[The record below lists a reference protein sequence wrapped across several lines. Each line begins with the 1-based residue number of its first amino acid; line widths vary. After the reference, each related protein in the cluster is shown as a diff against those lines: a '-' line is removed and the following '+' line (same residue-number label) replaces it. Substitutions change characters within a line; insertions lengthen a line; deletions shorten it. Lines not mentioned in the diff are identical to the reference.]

1 MPLFPFSFFAVD
13 RLRQQVGRAL
23 KYLTSTVDAGE
34 HDVHRGL
41 EGVGPRLWVASLAG
55 EALWL
60 GSYQSTYDLSDA
72 QWSAVAAHLSG
83 YGNLPLMRPLD
94 VAPSQRADDARLRDD
109 RPLVDA
115 VLQLSQRRR
124 IDDLTL
130 DDVAAASGCTTTH
143 LRATFGDIDQVLIA
157 VVRQVHDDGAAE
169 ASPLQLHLDRHT
181 LTMSLQGLEDERTI
195 TAVQRLYALAGVSP
209 LPRPDVRARARAL
222 RGINPRSFDHLEL
235 ATAALALDGWHG
247 ARDVPAFYPRSLPR
261 AVVRELGRVARVP
274 SS

>member
-1 MPLFPFSFFAVD
+1 MPFFPFSFFAVD

-23 KYLTSTVDAGE
+23 KYLTSTADADE
-34 HDVHRGL
+34 RDAPGL
-41 EGVGPRLWVASLAG
+41 EGVGPRLWAASLAG

-60 GSYQSTYDLSDA
+60 GSYQNAYDLSDA
-72 QWSAVAAHLSG
+72 QWSAITTHLSG

-94 VAPSQRADDARLRDD
+94 VTPSQRADDARLRDE

-124 IDDLTL
+124 LDDLTVE
-130 DDVAAASGCTTTH
+130 DVASASGCTSTQ
-143 LRATFGDIDQVLIA
+143 LRTSFGDVDQVLIA
-157 VVRQVHDDGAAE
+157 VVRQVHEDGSAE

-195 TAVQRLYALAGVSP
+195 TAVHRLYALAGVSP
-209 LPRPDVRARARAL
+209 APRPDIRARARGL

-235 ATAALALDGWHG
+235 AAAALAIDGWQG
-247 ARDVPAFYPRSLPR
+247 SRDVPAFYPRSLPR
-261 AVVRELGRVARVP
+261 AVVRELGRLARVP